1 MSPDAGP
8 AMKPKLG
15 PAVQTP
21 ASPQTEYAQAS
32 DRDHKLQP
40 CAFQDRKG
48 SLGAPDKGRQ
58 FLLIGQVRS
67 LLDNVPVSMKALH
80 QALVKPLTGLFDEWV
95 QSI

>member
-1 MSPDAGP
+1 MELSAEKGKEKRNKKMSPDAGP

-21 ASPQTEYAQAS
+21 ASSKIEHPQDS

-48 SLGAPDKGRQ
+48 SLGTPEKGRLN
-58 FLLIGQVRS
+58 FS
-67 LLDNVPVSMKALH
+67 S
-80 QALVKPLTGLFDEWV
+80 
-95 QSI
+95 